1 MQTRMEEILAKD
13 SDAFFKG
20 RKKEFAYRPLLSTR
34 YECPENIFVL
44 CKLDSSLSK
53 NREGGRESLNQ
64 NKLRKVEEGGET
76 RVENASR
83 AYFDSRI
90 ALILFLSR
98 DRSPGSPPIDSIIEF
113 QFEKLPPNFPSPPIL
128 KNRRV
133 ALRFNQLV
141 LFQPVAG
148 KVRRTRAAVKITHRY
163 RGPSRRGTE
172 YLLSFLSL
180 RRVYYLEMIEKR
192 IVNLVIYQDGRPMTR
207 WK

>member
-76 RVENASR
+76 RVENATVDVFRFTHRINSFSLSR
-83 AYFDSRI
+83 SISRI
-90 ALILFLSR
+90 ATDRLDNRISVRKNFLPTFPPP
-98 DRSPGSPPIDSIIEF
+98 RS
-113 QFEKLPPNFPSPPIL
+113 
-128 KNRRV
+128 
-133 ALRFNQLV
+133 
-141 LFQPVAG
+141 
-148 KVRRTRAAVKITHRY
+148 
-163 RGPSRRGTE
+163 
-172 YLLSFLSL
+172 
-180 RRVYYLEMIEKR
+180 
-192 IVNLVIYQDGRPMTR
+192 
-207 WK
+207 